1 MEALS
6 TELLIFWLV
15 VLIIISAFFSGS
27 ETGMMRVNRYRL
39 KSIINSKSKRRRAAK
54 RVKGLLKRPD
64 RLLGLILI
72 GNNFVNI
79 LAASLATIIAV
90 RLWGNVGY
98 VVAPLLLT
106 AIILIFAEL
115 TPKTLAALY
124 PESIAYPS
132 SIILKPL
139 LTLLYPLVWLINII
153 TNGLLSMFG
162 IKTSDVEDEKL
173 DADEL
178 RAIVTEASPMIPKR
192 HQKMLINILNL
203 EASTVEDIMVPRRE
217 IIGIDLQDDWHAIV
231 DQLRSS
237 QHTRLLVFDGEVDNP
252 LGILHA
258 RNLVNVIT
266 HEELTLEKLQDAMSE
281 VYYIP
286 EGTPLHTQL
295 LNFQRKK
302 ERIGAVV
309 DEYGDIQGLVTIEDI
324 LEEIV
329 GEFTTD
335 LSAQFPDILKQSDGS
350 LIVDCTVTLR
360 DLNKVLEFDLPTD
373 GPKTLNGLITEYLEF
388 LPERDY
394 SFRLYG
400 YPMEVIDA
408 DDNRLTSVCIYPDK
422 YVNSEESDD

>member
-1 MEALS
+1 
-6 TELLIFWLV
+6 
-15 VLIIISAFFSGS
+15 
-27 ETGMMRVNRYRL
+27 
-39 KSIINSKSKRRRAAK
+39 
-54 RVKGLLKRPD
+54 
-64 RLLGLILI
+64 
-72 GNNFVNI
+72 
-79 LAASLATIIAV
+79 
-90 RLWGNVGY
+90 
-98 VVAPLLLT
+98 
-106 AIILIFAEL
+106 
-115 TPKTLAALY
+115 
-124 PESIAYPS
+124 
-132 SIILKPL
+132 
-139 LTLLYPLVWLINII
+139 
-153 TNGLLSMFG
+153 MFG

-217 IIGIDLQDDWHAIV
+217 IVGIDLQDDWHAIV
-231 DQLRSS
+231 EQLRGS
-237 QHTRLLVFDGEVDNP
+237 QHTRLLVYDGEVDNP

-266 HEELTLEKLQDAMSE
+266 HEELTLDKLQDAMSE

-360 DLNKVLEFDLPTD
+360 DLNKVLEDDLPTD

-388 LPERDY
+388 LPEKDY
-394 SFRLYG
+394 GFRLYG
-400 YPMEVIDA
+400 YPIEVIDA
-408 DDNRLTSVCIYPDK
+408 DDKRLTSVCIYPDRFIPPE
-422 YVNSEESDD
+422 SSDD

>member
-1 MEALS
+1 
-6 TELLIFWLV
+6 
-15 VLIIISAFFSGS
+15 
-27 ETGMMRVNRYRL
+27 MMRVNRYRL
-39 KSIINSKSKRRRAAK
+39 KSIINSKSKRRHAAR
-54 RVKGLLKRPD
+54 RVKQLLKRPD

-90 RLWGNVGY
+90 RIWGNFGY
-98 VVAPLLLT
+98 VIAPLLLT

-124 PESIAYPS
+124 PEGIAYPS
-132 SIILKPL
+132 SLILKPL

-153 TNGLLSMFG
+153 TNGLLSIFG

-217 IIGIDLQDDWHAIV
+217 IIGIDLQDEWQAIV
-231 DQLRSS
+231 EQLRGS
-237 QHTRLLVFDGEVDNP
+237 QHTRLLVYDGEVDNP

-266 HEELTLEKLQDAMSE
+266 HEELTLDKLQAAMSE

-360 DLNKVLEFDLPTD
+360 DLNKVLEQDLPTD

-388 LPERDY
+388 LPEKDY
-394 SFRLYG
+394 GFRLYG
-400 YPMEVIDA
+400 YPIEVIDA
-408 DDNRLTSVCIYPDK
+408 DDKRLTSVCIYPDR
-422 YVNSEESDD
+422 YIAPESSDD

>member
-1 MEALS
+1 
-6 TELLIFWLV
+6 
-15 VLIIISAFFSGS
+15 
-27 ETGMMRVNRYRL
+27 MRVNRYRL

-64 RLLGLILI
+64 RLLGLIFI

-217 IIGIDLQDDWHAIV
+217 IIGIDLQDDWHVIV
-231 DQLRSS
+231 DQLRGS